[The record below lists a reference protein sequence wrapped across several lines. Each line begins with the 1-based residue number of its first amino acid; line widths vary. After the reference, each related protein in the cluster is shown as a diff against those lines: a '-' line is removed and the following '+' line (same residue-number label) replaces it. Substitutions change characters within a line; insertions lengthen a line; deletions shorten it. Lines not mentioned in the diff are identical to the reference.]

1 MNVQAASAMRR
12 DMVRA
17 QIVSRGVVDP
27 RVIAAMELVPR
38 EEFVPESHRGL
49 AYEDVPLPIED
60 GQTISQPYV
69 VALMAEA
76 AAVKPTAPANW
87 PSGIAAR

>member
-1 MNVQAASAMRR
+1 MSVQAVTAMRR
-12 DMVRA
+12 GMVRE

-38 EEFVPESHRGL
+38 EEFVPEQHRAL
-49 AYEDVPLPIED
+49 AYEDIPLPIED

-76 AAVKPTAPANW
+76 ACIDRKSVV
-87 PSGIAAR
+87 